1 MPGSK
6 QVSVAVIYNFTGVD
20 EYQVL
25 RRRVRA
31 GNVASPTGDLKDLE
45 RITTLREDIEAIVVA
60 LREKGFNARSFNIK
74 DDFERL
80 LGALTSPRPDTV

>member
-1 MPGSK
+1 MPVSK

-25 RRRVRA
+25 RRKVRA
-31 GNVASPTGDLKDLE
+31 GNVDSPTGDLKDLAG
-45 RITTLREDIEAIVVA
+45 ITTLREDIEAIVVA

-80 LGALTSPRPDTV
+80 LGAL